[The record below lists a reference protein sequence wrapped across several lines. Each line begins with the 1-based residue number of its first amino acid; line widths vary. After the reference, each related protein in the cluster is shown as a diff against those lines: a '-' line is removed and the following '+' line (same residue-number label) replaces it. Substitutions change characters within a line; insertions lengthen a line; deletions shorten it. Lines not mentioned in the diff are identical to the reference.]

1 MGDHGMADGGGHG
14 GSTTPEVLVPFLV
27 ISGSLTTQSEVSIP
41 EVLVPFLVFSDA
53 LTMLEKKYLIFF
65 FTSKIAI
72 YRTYL
77 STGLHKGRSFVIVNL
92 LPSVGDPDVFELPG
106 SGSFYHQAKKK

>member
-41 EVLVPFLVFSDA
+41 VISGSLTTQSEISIPEVIVPFLSIKLFAD
-53 LTMLEKKYLIFF
+53 
-65 FTSKIAI
+65 
-72 YRTYL
+72 
-77 STGLHKGRSFVIVNL
+77 STLQL
-92 LPSVGDPDVFELPG
+92 
-106 SGSFYHQAKKK
+106 